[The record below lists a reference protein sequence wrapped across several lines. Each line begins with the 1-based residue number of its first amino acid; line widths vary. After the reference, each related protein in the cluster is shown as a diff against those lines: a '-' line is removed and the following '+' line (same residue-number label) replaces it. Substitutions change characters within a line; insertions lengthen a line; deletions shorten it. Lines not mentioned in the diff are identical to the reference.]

1 MAFLDE
7 ITIQA
12 RAGKGGDGVVR
23 WRREKFIAKGGPN
36 GGDAG
41 RGGHVYI
48 RAVRSFR
55 VLDQYRSRKEFFA
68 EDGAPGGSR
77 SYTGK
82 DGDRLTID
90 FPVGSVV
97 TNVTTGQVYE
107 LNKEG
112 QEFKI
117 LTGGNGGYGNEH
129 FKSSTNQAPDKAT
142 KGWPGEEAELHVVIS
157 LIADVGLIGFPNAG
171 KSSLLNILTNAQ
183 AKVGDYPFTTLDP
196 NLGDL
201 YGYIIADIPGLIE
214 GASEGKGLGHKFLR
228 HISKTK
234 VLVHLIS
241 FEQSNMMKAY
251 ETIRAEL
258 ETYSKEA
265 AEVARNKSFNLG
277 DKKEIILLTKTD
289 TVPKEVVEA
298 TLKKFKKLG
307 KPVFAVTLFDD
318 GTVKEFQDQ
327 LIQFLKKED
336 QE

>member
-12 RAGKGGDGVVR
+12 KAGNGGNGVVQ

-36 GGDAG
+36 GGDGG

-48 RAVRSFR
+48 RAIRSFR
-55 VLDQYRSRKEFFA
+55 VLDQYRSKKEFLA
-68 EDGAPGGSR
+68 EDGKPGGNR
-77 SYTGK
+77 SFKGA

-90 FPVGSVV
+90 FPVGSMV
-97 TNVTTGQVYE
+97 TNVSTGAVYE

-117 LTGGNGGYGNEH
+117 LTGGAGGFGNEH
-129 FKSSTNQAPDKAT
+129 FKSSTNQAPDRAT
-142 KGWPGEEAELHVVIS
+142 DGKPGEEAEFHIEIS

-171 KSSLLNILTNAQ
+171 KSSLLNIMTNAQ

-234 VLVHLIS
+234 VLVHLVS
-241 FEQSNMMKAY
+241 FEQANMMKAY
-251 ETIRAEL
+251 ETVRKEL
-258 ETYSKEA
+258 EKYEGSIDQKE
-265 AEVARNKSFNLG
+265 
-277 DKKEIILLTKTD
+277 EIILLTKTD
-289 TVPKEVVEA
+289 TVPQEVVEQ
-298 TLKKFKKLG
+298 TLKKFKKLS

-318 GTVKEFQDQ
+318 TTVKDFSDE
-327 LIQFLKKED
+327 LTRFLKKE
-336 QE
+336 

>member
-12 RAGKGGDGVVR
+12 KAGNGGNGVVQ

-36 GGDAG
+36 GGDGG

-55 VLDQYRSRKEFFA
+55 VLDQYRSKKEFLA
-68 EDGAPGGSR
+68 EDGKPGGSR
-77 SYTGK
+77 SFKGA
-82 DGDRLTID
+82 DGARLTID

-97 TNVTTGQVYE
+97 TNVTTGMSYD

-112 QEFKI
+112 LEFKI
-117 LTGGNGGYGNEH
+117 LTGGNGGFGNEH

-142 KGWPGEEAELHVVIS
+142 NGWPGEEAELHIVIS

-171 KSSLLNILTNAQ
+171 KSSLLNIITNAQ

-214 GASEGKGLGHKFLR
+214 GASEGKGLGHTILS

-241 FEQSNMMKAY
+241 FEQANMMKAY
-251 ETIRAEL
+251 ETIRNEL
-258 ETYSKEA
+258 EKFPGELAQKE
-265 AEVARNKSFNLG
+265 
-277 DKKEIILLTKTD
+277 EIILLTKTD
-289 TVPKEVVEA
+289 VVPEEA
-298 TLKKFKKLG
+298 VGATKKKFKKLG
-307 KPVFAVTLFDD
+307 KPLFAVTLFDD
-318 GTVKEFQDQ
+318 STVKEFSDD
-327 LIQFLKKED
+327 LVKILKKE
-336 QE
+336 